1 VIGIFLRGS
10 IINEDLPQEVSYV
23 FEQGFKG
30 ERVQGVGG
38 GKTDCKAID
47 LKRILYK
54 NEIFNGGGFYPL
66 TQIGFCAIRKL
77 K

>member
-1 VIGIFLRGS
+1 MFLNKGS
-10 IINEDLPQEVSYV
+10 RVK
-23 FEQGFKG
+23 GFKG
-30 ERVQGVGG
+30 LGG

>member
-1 VIGIFLRGS
+1 LKESSRVK
-10 IINEDLPQEVSYV
+10 
-23 FEQGFKG
+23 GFKG
-30 ERVQGVGG
+30 LG

-47 LKRILYK
+47 LKRVLYK
-54 NEIFNGGGFYPL
+54 NEIFDEDGFYPL